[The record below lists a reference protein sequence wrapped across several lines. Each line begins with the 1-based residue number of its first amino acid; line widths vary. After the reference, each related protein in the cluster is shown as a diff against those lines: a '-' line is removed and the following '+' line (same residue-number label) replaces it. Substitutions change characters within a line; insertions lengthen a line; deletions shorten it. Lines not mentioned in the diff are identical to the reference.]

1 MERRKFFK
9 YLGIGA
15 GAVAVGGTL
24 FYTTSKLKNLVK
36 GILTEDLSGMPVTA
50 EDIERFAEDASK
62 MNPWGYNDV
71 KVKFIAAY
79 DKIDWRWLNLPY
91 KYKYEQYRADI
102 VGRFLLSTNFFREGM
117 DESKK
122 IKYSGIIY
130 TPYNFPCYNPF
141 SSTYYKS

>member
-15 GAVAVGGTL
+15 GTVAVGGAL
-24 FYTTSKLKNLVK
+24 FYTTSTLKRMVK
-36 GILTEDLSGMPVTA
+36 GILTEDLDGLLVS
-50 EDIERFAEDASK
+50 EHDIDRFASDAAQI
-62 MNPWGYNDV
+62 NPWGYSDV

-79 DKIDWRWLNLPY
+79 DKVDWRWLPLPY

-122 IKYSGIIY
+122 ITYSGMIY

-141 SSTYYKS
+141 SSNYYKS